1 MKKRRLYVTP
11 QTKMI
16 QCLPMML
23 MTSRDPSKIYFA
35 KRPDGPKI
43 YDPEATEQD
52 NIANWEDGEDIVF
65 DFEE

>member
-1 MKKRRLYVTP
+1 MT
-11 QTKMI
+11 

-23 MTSRDPSKIYFA
+23 MASRDPSKIYFA